1 MYGAVGTRVVLVA
14 SEPIT
19 RSSGDWVAV
28 PRNTV
33 LIVSHDKG
41 GCLNVLSSPL
51 GVADPVRHDVG
62 SLVDAMCR
70 VTFLQGASACLQQ
83 CTLPQGRREEV
94 ARCLEAAT
102 GAAEVASR
110 PWSQQRPPRSESGE
124 SEVCRSSLCSTW
136 SLPGLAQRGGNRHMH
151 A

>member
-51 GVADPVRHDVG
+51 GVADPVRNSSRRSGYVILHV
-62 SLVDAMCR
+62 
-70 VTFLQGASACLQQ
+70 
-83 CTLPQGRREEV
+83 LPRR
-94 ARCLEAAT
+94 
-102 GAAEVASR
+102 
-110 PWSQQRPPRSESGE
+110 
-124 SEVCRSSLCSTW
+124 LC
-136 SLPGLAQRGGNRHMH
+136 GH
-151 A
+151 